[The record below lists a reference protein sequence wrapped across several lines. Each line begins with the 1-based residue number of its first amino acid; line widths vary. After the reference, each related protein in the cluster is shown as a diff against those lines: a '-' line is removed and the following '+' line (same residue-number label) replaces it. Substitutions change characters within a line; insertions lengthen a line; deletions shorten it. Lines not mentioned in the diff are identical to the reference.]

1 MNNTTTQKATFWK
14 FLENHTIEI
23 PIIQRDYAQGRKGKE
38 ELRRKFL
45 TDLKSAL
52 DSKDDKTELKLDFVY
67 GSKENDRLNPLDG
80 QQRLTTLWLLH
91 WYIAYKAGKL
101 RKEKEELSKESRSLK
116 KFTYETRVSSREF
129 CEHLSEFSTEKP
141 SAFEKTISDFIQQQ
155 TWFYSAWKQDPTIQ
169 SMLRML
175 SGTPNKDKDG
185 QEIIDGLE
193 ELFSD
198 CTREDYEKY
207 WTRLSGDNCSIVFY
221 YLDLLGLNLSDDLYI
236 KMNARGEQLTSF
248 ENFKADLVGYIKEQ
262 KWATTNDIPIK
273 MDTTWTDI
281 FWKNKAEDGKID
293 EIYFAFLNRF
303 FLNEL
308 ICNKNEKSNYAKAA
322 GEIEGDSVFKLLYG
336 NKSDDSQILYQSFEK
351 YKGCITIETLTSLK
365 NTLDN
370 FADFVKDKQLDE
382 INKLFLPTWDDKSDF
397 SFIPK
402 YTKDKPITTLTQPQR
417 VVFYTICKYFEKNKY
432 NESSFRQWMR
442 VVWNLVEN
450 GNINTIDSMI
460 ANIRLIDELSEHSH
474 GIYTFFAD
482 DKTEIRSD
490 ANKEQIKEEI
500 EKAKKIIEDNS
511 WEGKIISA
519 EKYTFFKG
527 AIRFLFR
534 NGNGVV
540 DWNDFDAKWENA
552 QNYFGKND
560 SYKSSAI
567 HLRNLISHF
576 TKWEQFWGFS
586 YSNETWKFLLTSSK
600 WANPVHLLL
609 TNELANNFENYIV
622 NLNEYDPNL
631 QKKQKKV
638 QEDLVR
644 TNLLDEIA
652 DKRCELYWK
661 YDNYALYPPNARADY
676 KKYVIANPRNSV
688 LSALLEERKITS
700 HQKIDG
706 CDFFWGWDINF
717 KYKHTD
723 EQEYS
728 FRWQYSA
735 WVDMYEGNEKLFDRH
750 GDDYKQLHTHFN
762 GKEDGLHFTDADS
775 LVKEMIRCINKYK
788 ALQSPTF
795 SDVSKA

>member
-1 MNNTTTQKATFWK
+1 MSNNTTFWK
-14 FLENHTIEI
+14 FLENHTVEI

-52 DSKDDKTELKLDFVY
+52 DSKYDKTELKLDFVY

-101 RKEKEELSKESRSLK
+101 RKEKEELSKESKSLK
-116 KFTYETRVSSREF
+116 KFTYETRISSREF
-129 CEHLSEFSTEKP
+129 CEHLSEFSTEK
-141 SAFEKTISDFIQQQ
+141 SKEFQETISDFIQQQ

-262 KWATTNDIPIK
+262 KWANLLDATNGIPIK

-303 FLNEL
+303 FLNEF
-308 ICNKNEKSNYAKAA
+308 ICNKKDDKYAISANDFEKNSTFN
-322 GEIEGDSVFKLLYG
+322 LLYG
-336 NKSDDSQILYQSFEK
+336 NKSDDSKTAYLSFEK
-351 YKGCITIETLTSLK
+351 YKDCISNETLASLK
-365 NTLDN
+365 SMLDN
-370 FADFVKDKQLDE
+370 FAKFISGNTLDKTDE
-382 INKLFLPTWDDKSDF
+382 LFQPNWGKTGF

-402 YTKDKPITTLTQPQR
+402 YAKDKSITTSKQPQR
-417 VVFYTICKYFEKNKY
+417 IVFYAICKYFEKDEY

-450 GNINTIDSMI
+450 GNINTIDSMV

-474 GIYTFFAD
+474 GIYTFFAND
-482 DKTEIRSD
+482 INKINSD
-490 ANKEQIKEEI
+490 ANKEQLKEER
-500 EKAKKIIEDNS
+500 EKAKKIIENNS
-511 WEGKIISA
+511 WEEKIISA
-519 EKYTFFKG
+519 EKYAFFKG
-527 AIRFLFR
+527 AIRFLFHDGKR
-534 NGNGVV
+534 EVNWSHFDTKWGN
-540 DWNDFDAKWENA
+540 AKKYFNKDGKTENT
-552 QNYFGKND
+552 
-560 SYKSSAI
+560 AI
-567 HLRNLISHF
+567 LLRNLISHF

-644 TNLLDEIA
+644 TDLLNRIA
-652 DKRCELYWK
+652 DKRCVLNWK
-661 YDNYALYPPNARADY
+661 YDNYALYPSNARADY
-676 KKYVIANPRNSV
+676 NKYVIANPRNSV
-688 LSALLEERKITS
+688 LSALLKEGKITS
-700 HQKIDG
+700 NQKIDG

-723 EQEYS
+723 GQEYS
-728 FRWQYSA
+728 FRWQYSD

-750 GDDYKQLHTHFN
+750 SDDNKQLHTLFN
-762 GKEDGLHFTDADS
+762 GKEDGFHFTDADS
-775 LVKEMIRCINKYK
+775 LVKEMIRCIDKYK
-788 ALQSPTF
+788 ILQCPTF
-795 SDVSKA
+795 SDVSKS